1 MPPFQRKILYAV
13 SFESL
18 GIAVASLGLLLMSDV
33 SVAQSFTLSALT
45 ASIAMTWSVS
55 FNALFEAWEARQ
67 PTTGRSPARRALH
80 AVLFEGGLVLLS
92 VPVMAWWLQ
101 VGFIAALAYEAGLI
115 ALFVVYTYLFTWAFD
130 ALFGLPQSAR

>member
-1 MPPFQRKILYAV
+1 MTPFQRKILYAL
-13 SFESL
+13 SFETL
-18 GIAVASLGLLLMSDV
+18 GIAVASLGLLLMSDANI
-33 SVAQSFTLSALT
+33 AQSLTLSALT
-45 ASIAMTWSVS
+45 ATIAMTWSVS

-67 PTTGRSPARRALH
+67 PTTGRGPARRALH

-92 VPVMAWWLQ
+92 VPVMAWWLH
-101 VGFIAALAYEAGLI
+101 VGWMAAFAYEAGLI

>member
-1 MPPFQRKILYAV
+1 MPPLQRKILYAV

-18 GIAVASLGLLLMSDV
+18 GIAVASLGLLLMSDANA
-33 SVAQSFTLSALT
+33 AQSLTLSAIT
-45 ASIAMTWSVS
+45 ATIAMTWSVS
-55 FNALFEAWEARQ
+55 FNALFEAWEARE
-67 PTTGRSPARRALH
+67 PTPGRSPARRALH
-80 AVLFEGGLVLLS
+80 AVLFEGGLVLIC
-92 VPVMAWWLQ
+92 VPIMAWWLN